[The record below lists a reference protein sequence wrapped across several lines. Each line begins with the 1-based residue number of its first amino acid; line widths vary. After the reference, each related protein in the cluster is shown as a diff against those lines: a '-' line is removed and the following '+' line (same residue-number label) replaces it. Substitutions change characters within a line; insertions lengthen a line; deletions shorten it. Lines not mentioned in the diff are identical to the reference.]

1 MDEGRST
8 ATTAGGAVHEV
19 SGTTMA
25 WHATTED
32 PGTAEGPGE
41 GPAGGD
47 RIRIRGISATG
58 HHGVFE
64 HERRDGQ
71 TFVADV
77 VLHVDTRPAAAE
89 DRLDLT
95 VDYGAVASEVAAV
108 LSGEPVDLIE
118 TVAERI
124 AAVVLENAGVAAVDV
139 VLHKPQAPIPVPF
152 SDVTVEVHRSRTR
165 PPVVGRRTGR
175 HAAAPEAGAAQ
186 DPEAPAAQPAVGG
199 PPFAT
204 AAFAAPAGPALVA
217 VADVLAEVE
226 VPGLEVDPAEGVTP
240 AAPPARAVPSV
251 PDEPSDHLDVPPA
264 EPVEVVLALGSNLGA
279 SEQTLREVLEDLQ
292 AVPGLELTTVSPL
305 VRTAPVGG
313 PEQPDYLNAV
323 VLGRTSLAPRA
334 LLRACQAIEAGH
346 GRERLVRWGPRTVD
360 IDIVL
365 HGTTLAVTDD
375 LELPHPRAHERAF
388 VLQPW
393 AEVDPDAV
401 LPGLGGGPVAL
412 LARTAPDRDGIR
424 WMALDWW
431 HTPEAG

>member
-1 MDEGRST
+1 M
-8 ATTAGGAVHEV
+8 HEV
-19 SGTTMA
+19 SDATG
-25 WHATTED
+25 ATTDWVRAADDRE
-32 PGTAEGPGE
+32 
-41 GPAGGD
+41 AGGHLAPDGDGAD
-47 RIRIRGISATG
+47 RIRISGISATG
-58 HHGVFE
+58 YHGVFE

-89 DRLDLT
+89 DRLELT
-95 VDYGAVASEVAAV
+95 VDYGAVASDVAAV
-108 LSGEPVDLIE
+108 LAGEPVDLIE
-118 TVAERI
+118 TVAERV
-124 AAVVLENAGVAAVDV
+124 AAVVLETPAVRAVDV

-152 SDVTVEVHRSRTR
+152 TDVTVEIHRSRTR
-165 PPVVGRRTGR
+165 PPVVGRRPGR
-175 HAAAPEAGAAQ
+175 HAAAPSADGEGA
-186 DPEAPAAQPAVGG
+186 EQPGGPVAVVGG

-204 AAFAAPAGPALVA
+204 VVGGPPAPVA
-217 VADVLAEVE
+217 VADVLATVQ
-226 VPGLEVDPAEGVTP
+226 VPVLEDGPHAGAGP
-240 AAPPARAVPSV
+240 AAPPAPPSV
-251 PDEPSDHLDVPPA
+251 AVADEPGDHLDVPPA

-279 SEQTLREVLEDLQ
+279 SEETLREVLHEL
-292 AVPGLELTTVSPL
+292 AGLEGLELTAVSPL

-323 VLGRTSLAPRA
+323 VIGRTTLAPRA

-365 HGTTLAVTDD
+365 HGSTLAVTDD

-393 AEVDPDAV
+393 AEIAPDAV

-431 HTPEAG
+431 AAPEAG

>member
-1 MDEGRST
+1 MHDDDTAATWEST
-8 ATTAGGAVHEV
+8 PTADAGA
-19 SGTTMA
+19 SGA
-25 WHATTED
+25 A
-32 PGTAEGPGE
+32 
-41 GPAGGD
+41 D
-47 RIRIRGISATG
+47 RIRISGITATG

-77 VLHVDTRPAAAE
+77 VLHVDTRPAAAQ

-95 VDYGAVASEVAAV
+95 VDYGAVSSAVAAV
-108 LSGEPVDLIE
+108 LSGDPVDLIE
-118 TVAERI
+118 TVAERV
-124 AAVVLENAGVAAVDV
+124 AAVVLEHAGVTAVDV

-152 SDVTVEVHRSRTR
+152 SDVTVEIHRGRAR
-165 PPVVGRRTGR
+165 PPVVGRRAGR
-175 HAAAPEAGAAQ
+175 HAAGAPEDGTTGDVERGGAA
-186 DPEAPAAQPAVGG
+186 PERGPDTPAADG
-199 PPFAT
+199 P
-204 AAFAAPAGPALVA
+204 GLV
-217 VADVLAEVE
+217 VLADVLAAVDVASLPTVRQE
-226 VPGLEVDPAEGVTP
+226 PG
-240 AAPPARAVPSV
+240 
-251 PDEPSDHLDVPPA
+251 DHLDVPPA
-264 EPVEVVLALGSNLGA
+264 EPVDVVLALGSNLGA
-279 SEQTLREVLEDLQ
+279 SETTLHDVLQDL
-292 AVPGLELTTVSPL
+292 AALEGLELTAVSPL

-313 PEQPDYLNAV
+313 PDQPDYLNAV
-323 VLGRTSLAPRA
+323 VLGRTTLAPRA

-365 HGTTLAVTDD
+365 HGRTLAVTDD

-412 LARTAPDRDGIR
+412 LARTAPDRQGIR

-431 HTPEAG
+431 NAPEAG